1 MSVVAMPPADD
12 WVPQVQPATEG
23 EWRGLLLH
31 GKSRKSGERGP
42 VLANLANA
50 ITTLRHAPEWIDV
63 LGFNEFSLGVA
74 AVKPPPWQTSTT
86 NAEWTD
92 HEDRLTADWMQ
103 HHGIMVG
110 VETAGQAVQT
120 VARDQP
126 FHPAKAY
133 IDALRWD
140 GTKRIDTWLSLYLGV
155 EHSDYVSAVGARWL
169 RSGIARIYQ
178 PGVKADCSLILEG
191 PQGALKST
199 ALKTLADPWFT
210 DEIADLGTKD
220 AALQTHGVWLIEL
233 GELGCIT
240 RVETDKVKAFM
251 SRTTDRF
258 RPPYGKRPIEAPR
271 QCIFAGSVNHCVY
284 LRDETGARRFWPV
297 KCGAIDIR
305 ALTRDRDQ
313 LWAEARDTYRTGSP
327 WWLDSKKLNE
337 QAGEE
342 QADRYEADA
351 WQELMQPWLIER
363 QDVSVSEVLILCI
376 HKPQEQWTQ
385 LDQNRV
391 ARCLRA
397 LKWERFNAR
406 LDRASTEKLG
416 KPREWRYRRL
426 G

>member
-1 MSVVAMPPADD
+1 MPPADD

-23 EWRGLLLH
+23 DWRSLLLH

-50 ITTLRHAPEWIDV
+50 ITTLRHAPEWIGV

-74 AVKPPPWQTSTT
+74 AVKPTPWQDTPS

-120 VARDQP
+120 VARDRP
-126 FHPAKAY
+126 FHPVKAY
-133 IDALRWD
+133 IDVLQWD

-155 EHSDYVSAVGARWL
+155 DHSDYVSAVGARWL
-169 RSGIARIYQ
+169 RSGIARIYR
-178 PGVKADCSLILEG
+178 PGAKADCSLILDG

-233 GELGCIT
+233 GELGCIA
-240 RVETDKVKAFM
+240 RVETDKVKVFM
-251 SRTTDRF
+251 SRTTDRY

-271 QCIFAGSVNHCVY
+271 QCIFAGSVNHYVY

-297 KCGAIDIR
+297 TVM
-305 ALTRDRDQ
+305 LTVVF
-313 LWAEARDTYRTGSP
+313 LFAATGSIEVMP
-327 WWLDSKKLNE
+327 GGL
-337 QAGEE
+337 G
-342 QADRYEADA
+342 
-351 WQELMQPWLIER
+351 LMVVGSVA
-363 QDVSVSEVLILCI
+363 VSFAVLTS
-376 HKPQEQWTQ
+376 PPPEM
-385 LDQNRV
+385 
-391 ARCLRA
+391 
-397 LKWERFNAR
+397 E
-406 LDRASTEKLG
+406 
-416 KPREWRYRRL
+416 RRL
-426 G
+426 KKTSGVLMLPLGWPSVKPGRVVPAQTAKNSPP